1 MVNQYLKDQIAPQA
15 LPNMHLTLLGLIVAL
30 KDWWWLSYRPIFTP
44 QIRQFLLY
52 NFRRHV
58 GNVLIAVEE
67 PNLPQSILLHPH
79 YKSPITHQR
88 TLSFRCYRR
97 TSLRG
102 RKFVTTKLIVNGWCY
117 ERRICCFWRCKPTP
131 MMMKEGGTRS
141 KWSCHRWKDVQSIA
155 DGSDNQPPIK
165 KIKTMISQ

>member
-79 YKSPITHQR
+79 YKWSIMHQR
-88 TLSFRCYRR
+88 TTPSFHCYNR

-102 RKFVTTKLIVNGWCY
+102 RKIVIKKLVVNERCNKWWCCWWEAANRRLRWCRKGGRSQKGVAIV
-117 ERRICCFWRCKPTP
+117 
-131 MMMKEGGTRS
+131 GGT
-141 KWSCHRWKDVQSIA
+141 CHR
-155 DGSDNQPPIK
+155 QPTTI
-165 KIKTMISQ
+165 IINWL